1 MRIDEFSKISGVS
14 VYTLR
19 FYDKLNIL
27 KPISVNQNNKYRNY
41 ESKQLSRV
49 AEINSLK
56 ELGVPLKDMSDF
68 FSTPSNDAKMI
79 RVIADRQISELQ
91 TKIKHT
97 EDQIKHIQ
105 ASLFLYNNGGFDMM
119 NGITV
124 KTTRAFLAATLRD
137 QYDKGTKKYD
147 EFSTNLWDKLENEI
161 KKNGGLLS
169 TPCLTLY
176 YSGLYLNQDNKIVD
190 QEIVEPLTHGL
201 VVGEKSDVVIREIP
215 SEEVA
220 SIIHTGGFNDI
231 GVTGNK
237 LIAWVKENG
246 YEISR
251 PIREIYHI
259 DQKNPGDL
267 STIELQLPLK
277 GNQ

>member
-1 MRIDEFSKISGVS
+1 MKIDEFSKISGVS

-27 KPISVNQNNKYRNY
+27 KPISVNQDNRYRSY
-41 ESKQLSRV
+41 GPEQLSRV

-56 ELGVPLKDMSDF
+56 ELGVPLKGMSAI
-68 FSTPSNDAKMI
+68 FSASTDDSNMI

-91 TKIKHT
+91 IKIKHI

-105 ASLFLYNNGGFDMM
+105 ASLFLYNNGGFNMM

-124 KTTRAFLAATLRD
+124 KTTRAFLAATLRKK
-137 QYDKGTKKYD
+137 YDKNTKRYD
-147 EFSTNLWDKLENEI
+147 EFSMDLWNSLENEI
-161 KKNGGLLS
+161 QKNGGSLS

-176 YSGLYLNQDNKIVD
+176 YSGLYLEQNNKIVD
-190 QEIVEPLTHGL
+190 QEIVEPLTHEL
-201 VVGEKSDVVIREIP
+201 VVDKNSEVLIREIP
-215 SEEVA
+215 SEKVA
-220 SIIHTGGFNDI
+220 SIIHTEGFENID
-231 GVTGNK
+231 VVGNK

-246 YEISR
+246 YVVSG

-259 DQKNPGDL
+259 DQKNPDDVN
-267 STIELQLPLK
+267 TIELQLPLK
-277 GNQ
+277 NS